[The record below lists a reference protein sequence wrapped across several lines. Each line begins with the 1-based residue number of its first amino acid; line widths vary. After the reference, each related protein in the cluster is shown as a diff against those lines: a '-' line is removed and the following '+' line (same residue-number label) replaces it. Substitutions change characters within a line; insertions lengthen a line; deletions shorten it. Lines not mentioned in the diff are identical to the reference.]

1 VEAFTTFRKENIC
14 IKSLVREPKGKISL
28 GSHRY
33 TQKDTIKKN
42 PKEVEWG
49 GVDYVNLEKKRNQ
62 WQALV
67 NLLFQYNV

>member
-42 PKEVEWG
+42 PKEVGWG
-49 GVDYVNLEKKRNQ
+49 GVD
-62 WQALV
+62 
-67 NLLFQYNV
+67 